1 MIDKNVIVEQIQR
14 INQLSEEE
22 QRYLYG
28 ECDKW
33 CLENFEDGL
42 QIVAIMERNN
52 HENGITHSY
61 LRNIYTGLCYD
72 IRGESGC
79 DEEIIAYTGVDY
91 FSGNVEEYIFDNIK
105 DFKMFLKWIDFEVIR
120 EYHLAG

>member
-1 MIDKNVIVEQIQR
+1 MNKEEIVKQIQR
-14 INQLSEEE
+14 INQLSDED

-42 QIVAIMERNN
+42 EIVAIMERDN

-61 LRNIYTGLCYD
+61 LRNSENGLCYD

-79 DEEIIAYTGVDY
+79 DEEIMAYTGVDY
-91 FSGNVEEYIFDNIK
+91 YEDDIEEYIFDNIR
-105 DFKMFLKWIDFEVIR
+105 DFKKFLKWIEFEVVR
-120 EYHLAG
+120 EGYLVG